1 MGLFKDMRQGIAGA
15 KELGD
20 HHGGMPSIGGAFK
33 DLKALSDDRG
43 EGEVH
48 KVGAPAKAVVKG
60 FSMPCPTDRFA
71 MTVDLEIHAD
81 GRDPYPV
88 TYTYPTAR
96 QKAPMTPG
104 MEIPVKVHP
113 DDPQRIAVQWD
124 ALKGSIAA
132 SGGDMA
138 AVMGGLQQTYAG
150 TADAAMRQAMA
161 GAPGVPT
168 TMPGGM
174 PAPAAAAATPAVDGP
189 AEKLAKLAKLR
200 DAGVITEEDFNA
212 KKADLLDQL

>member
-1 MGLFKDMRQGIAGA
+1 MGLFKDMKGAIGGA
-15 KELGD
+15 KDLGD

-33 DLKALSDDRG
+33 DIKALSDDRG

-48 KVGAPAKAVVKG
+48 KIGTPAKAIVKG
-60 FSMPCPTDRFA
+60 FALPSTTDKFA
-71 MTVDLEIHAD
+71 MTIDLEIHS
-81 GRDPYPV
+81 GTSEPYQL

-113 DDPQRIAVQWD
+113 EDPSRIAVQWD

-138 AVMGGLQQTYAG
+138 AVMGGLQNTYSG

-161 GAPGVPT
+161 GTGGVPT
-168 TMPGGM
+168 TMPGGV
-174 PAPAAAAATPAVDGP
+174 PAAAAAPAVDGP

-200 DAGVITEEDFNA
+200 DAGVITEEDFEA
-212 KKADLLDQL
+212 KKADLLSQM